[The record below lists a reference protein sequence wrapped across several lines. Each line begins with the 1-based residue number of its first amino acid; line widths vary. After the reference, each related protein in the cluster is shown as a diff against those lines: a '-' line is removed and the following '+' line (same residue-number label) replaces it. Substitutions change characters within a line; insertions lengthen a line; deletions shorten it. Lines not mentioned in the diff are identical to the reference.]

1 MTIPMTSL
9 KTMRFTLLLAIFVL
23 LPGVA
28 TAQKVAVLPVSYWL
42 VWEDAQSPEK
52 EQAVFQE
59 VVQTI
64 EESGYQVVSGTD
76 VNNAARIASGSKATD
91 CRDTHCLNQVAT
103 HLEVENAIFVSIAEE
118 GLLYN
123 VEINLAKGDQ
133 EYGPI
138 GGNFG
143 KLRIGIQS
151 MVKAA
156 LGPAVTPEE
165 SEVGPEQAQLQPVD
179 EKRRVS
185 DNKKPLGPVPFIV
198 TASVTGALGI
208 TWVILESVGYA
219 KLKKH
224 DDDPIY
230 WNEEDASRLQ
240 TADRVFLGLTLAGVV
255 TTTVLGFLTDFS
267 KKMDG
272 PVEALV
278 PTPVENGGML
288 VVKGRF

>member
-1 MTIPMTSL
+1 
-9 KTMRFTLLLAIFVL
+9 MRFTLLLTIFL
-23 LPGVA
+23 FLPAVSA
-28 TAQKVAVLPVSYWL
+28 AEKVAVLPVSYWL
-42 VWEDAQSPEK
+42 VWEDAGSPER
-52 EQAVFQE
+52 EEAIFQE
-59 VVQTI
+59 VVRTI
-64 EESGYQVVSGTD
+64 EENGYQVIAGTD

-91 CRDTHCLNQVAT
+91 CRDRECLSQVAT
-103 HLEVENAIFVSIAEE
+103 HLEVDNAIFVSIAEE

-138 GGNFG
+138 GGNFA
-143 KLRIGIQS
+143 KLRLGVQS

-156 LGPAVTPEE
+156 FGTAAAPEE
-165 SEVGPEQAQLQPVD
+165 AEEVSQEGQAESPDGKQETTD
-179 EKRRVS
+179 K
-185 DNKKPLGPVPFIV
+185 KKPLGPVPFIV

-208 TWVILESVGYA
+208 TWIVLESVGYA
-219 KLKKH
+219 KLKKAE
-224 DDDPIY
+224 DGEID
-230 WNEEDASRLQ
+230 WSKEDASKLQ

-267 KKMDG
+267 KNNDG

-278 PTPVENGGML
+278 PAPINNGGML

>member
-1 MTIPMTSL
+1 M
-9 KTMRFTLLLAIFVL
+9 MRFTVL
-23 LPGVA
+23 LSIFLFLPAVSA
-28 TAQKVAVLPVSYWL
+28 ADKVAVLPVSYWL
-42 VWEDAQSPEK
+42 VWEDAGSPER
-52 EQAVFQE
+52 EDAVFQE
-59 VVQTI
+59 VLQSL
-64 EESGYQVVSGTD
+64 EENGYQVLAGSD

-91 CRDTHCLNQVAT
+91 CRDRECLQQVAT
-103 HLEVENAIFVSIAEE
+103 HLEVDNAIFVSVAEE

-138 GGNFG
+138 GGNFA
-143 KLRIGIQS
+143 KLRVGVRS

-156 LGPAVTPEE
+156 LGPATASEE
-165 SEVGPEQAQLQPVD
+165 GQKEGQPDPLDEQRGTAD
-179 EKRRVS
+179 GR
-185 DNKKPLGPVPFIV
+185 KPLGPVPFIV

-208 TWVILESVGYA
+208 TWIILESVGYA
-219 KLKKH
+219 KLKKAE
-224 DDDPIY
+224 DGEID
-230 WNEEDASRLQ
+230 WSKGDASSLQ

-267 KKMDG
+267 RKNDG

-278 PTPVENGGML
+278 PTPVDNGGML

>member
-1 MTIPMTSL
+1 MLTIFL
-9 KTMRFTLLLAIFVL
+9 F
-23 LPGVA
+23 LPAVA

-64 EESGYQVVSGTD
+64 EESGYQVVSGSD
-76 VNNAARIASGSKATD
+76 VDNAARIASGSKATD
-91 CRDTHCLNQVAT
+91 CRDKDCLSQVAT
-103 HLEVENAIFVSIAEE
+103 HLEVDNAIFVSIAEE

-156 LGPAVTPEE
+156 LGPAATPEE
-165 SEVGPEQAQLQPVD
+165 PEDRPEEAQSQTESGMREV
-179 EKRRVS
+179 R
-185 DNKKPLGPVPFIV
+185 DNGKPLGPVPFIV

-208 TWVILESVGYA
+208 TWIILESVGYA
-219 KLKKH
+219 KLNKH
-224 DDDPIY
+224 DDDPNY
-230 WNEEDASRLQ
+230 WSEQDAARLQ

-267 KKMDG
+267 NKTDG